1 MALLTA
7 HTTQE
12 SVMAYVLLAIALL
25 LNALANT
32 LLKIG
37 ASHLQGTADVS
48 IWLRLAGNPYLLF
61 GLILFAVNVVFYVA
75 ALSRLQLSIAYP
87 VMVVGSLLV
96 VVLSSALWLRETV
109 TPLQWSGV
117 ALLLIGIMLVTH
129 RSAP

>member
-1 MALLTA
+1 
-7 HTTQE
+7 
-12 SVMAYVLLAIALL
+12 MAYVLLAIALL

-37 ASHLQGTADVS
+37 ASHLQGTADAS